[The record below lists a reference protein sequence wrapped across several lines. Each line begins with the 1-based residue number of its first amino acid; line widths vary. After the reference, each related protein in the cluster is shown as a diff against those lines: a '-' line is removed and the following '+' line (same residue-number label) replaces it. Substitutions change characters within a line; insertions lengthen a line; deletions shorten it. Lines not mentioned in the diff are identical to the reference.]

1 MLTRVETT
9 SQFDDW
15 LDELRDPIAQAAI
28 RSRIERLREGN
39 PDDAKPV
46 GRRVWELRVHYGP
59 GYRLYYARRGH
70 ALILLLIGGTKG
82 SQRRDIRQAQ
92 RIAQDLD

>member
-1 MLTRVETT
+1 MPTRVETT
-9 SQFDDW
+9 LQFDAW
-15 LDELRDPIAQAAI
+15 LDALRDPLALATI

-39 PDDAKPV
+39 PGDARPV
-46 GRRVWELRVHYGP
+46 GRRMWELRVHYGP
-59 GYRLYYARRGH
+59 GYRLYYTRRGQ

-92 RIAQDLD
+92 RIARDLD